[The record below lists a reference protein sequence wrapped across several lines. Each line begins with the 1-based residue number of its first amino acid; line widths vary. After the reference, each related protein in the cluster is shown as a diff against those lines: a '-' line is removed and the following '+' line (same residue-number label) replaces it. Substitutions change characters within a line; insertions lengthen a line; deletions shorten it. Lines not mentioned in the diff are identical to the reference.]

1 MTRHKPRTF
10 AVPLALEGMQN
21 PVLYAMFDNLQD
33 RFERAFKILKGHG
46 SITEVNVGDTLKEVR
61 KALLDADVD
70 FKTAKAFVKRVKE
83 EALGREVL
91 TAIQP
96 GQLLIK
102 ITHEELTKLMG
113 QAAAPLELKG
123 QPATIMLAGLQGA
136 GKTTHAGK
144 LAARIAK
151 SGRKPL
157 LVACDVHRPAAVDQ
171 LHVVGESVGCDV
183 YSEPGVK
190 DAVGIAE
197 RGMAKAKADGYGAVI
212 VDTAGRLAI
221 DEVLMEEIGA
231 IRDAVNPSEILFVV
245 DAMTGQDAVQTAKAF
260 NDKLDFTGVVLT
272 KLDGDAR
279 GGAALSIFSVVGK
292 PIKFVGTGEKMD
304 ALDVFHP
311 ERMADRILG
320 KGDVVSLVEKA
331 QQAIDEKEA
340 KRLEDRLKK
349 NKFDLEDFMMQLQ
362 QIKKMGNVKD
372 LLGMVPGMGKA
383 LKGVDIDDNAFVGIE
398 SIIQSMTPGE
408 RENPGI
414 INGNRRSRI
423 AKGSGRT
430 VEEVNR
436 LLKQFEDMKKMM
448 GHMARGS
455 MPRVPG
461 MRLPGRR

>member
-1 MTRHKPRTF
+1 
-10 AVPLALEGMQN
+10 
-21 PVLYAMFDNLQD
+21 MFENLQE
-33 RFERAFKILKGHG
+33 RFERAFKVLKGHG

-70 FKTAKAFVKRVKE
+70 FKTAQSFVKTVKDQ
-83 EALGREVL
+83 ALGRKVL
-91 TAIQP
+91 TSIQP

-113 QAAAPLELKG
+113 QAAAPLELSGK
-123 QPATIMLAGLQGA
+123 PATILLAGLQGA

-144 LAARIAK
+144 LAARLMK
-151 SGRKPL
+151 SGRKTL

-171 LHVVGESVGCDV
+171 LHVVGESVGADV
-183 YSEPGVK
+183 YSEPGVT

-197 RGMAKAKADGYGAVI
+197 RGLAKAKSEGYGAVV

-221 DEVLMEEIGA
+221 DEVLMDEIA
-231 IRDAVNPSEILFVV
+231 AVRDAVNPQEILFVV
-245 DAMTGQDAVQTAKAF
+245 DAMTGQDAVHTAKSF
-260 NDKLDFTGVVLT
+260 NDKLNFTGVILT

-279 GGAALSIFSVVGK
+279 GGAALSIHSVVGK

-320 KGDVVSLVEKA
+320 KGDVVSLVERA
-331 QQAIDEKEA
+331 QQAIDEEEA
-340 KRLEDRLKK
+340 KRMEAKLRK
-349 NKFDLEDFMMQLQ
+349 NTFDLDDFLAQIQ

-383 LKGVDIDDNAFVGIE
+383 MKGLEIDENAFVGIE
-398 SIIQSMTPGE
+398 SIIQSMTPQE
-408 RENPGI
+408 RAQPSV
-414 INGNRRSRI
+414 INGSRRSRI
-423 AKGSGRT
+423 AQGSGRS
-430 VEEVNR
+430 VEDVNK
-436 LLKQFEDMKKMM
+436 LLKQFEDMKKVM
-448 GHMARGS
+448 GMMARGGG

-461 MRLPGRR
+461 MRMPGRLR

>member
-1 MTRHKPRTF
+1 
-10 AVPLALEGMQN
+10 
-21 PVLYAMFDNLQD
+21 MFDNLQD

-70 FKTAKAFVKRVKE
+70 FKTAKSFVKRVKE

-113 QAAAPLELKG
+113 QAAAPLELNG

-183 YSEPGVK
+183 YSEPDVK
-190 DAVGIAE
+190 DAVGIAK

-231 IRDAVNPSEILFVV
+231 IRDVVKPSEILFVV

-372 LLGMVPGMGKA
+372 LLGMVPGMSKA
-383 LKGVDIDDNAFVGIE
+383 LKGVDIDDNAFMGIE

-414 INGNRRSRI
+414 INGSRRTRI
-423 AKGSGRT
+423 ARGSGRT

>member
-1 MTRHKPRTF
+1 
-10 AVPLALEGMQN
+10 
-21 PVLYAMFDNLQD
+21 MFDNLQE
-33 RFERAFKILKGHG
+33 RFERAFQVLKGHG

-61 KALLDADVD
+61 RALLDADVD
-70 FKTAKAFVKRVKE
+70 FKTAKHFIAKVKE

-91 TAIQP
+91 TSLKP

-113 QAAAPLELKG
+113 EAAAPLELHGK
-123 QPATIMLAGLQGA
+123 PATVMLAGLQGA

-144 LAARIAK
+144 LAARIQK
-151 SGRKPL
+151 SGRKTL

-171 LHVVGESVGCDV
+171 LHVVGESVGCEV
-183 YSEPGVK
+183 YSEPGVT
-190 DAVGIAE
+190 DAVGIAQ
-197 RGMAKAKADGYGAVI
+197 RAMAKAKAEGFGAVI

-221 DEVLMEEIGA
+221 DEAMMNEISAVRQA
-231 IRDAVNPSEILFVV
+231 IQPQEILFVV

-260 NDKLDFTGVVLT
+260 NERLDFSGVILT

-320 KGDVVSLVEKA
+320 KGDVVTLVERA

-340 KRLEDRLKK
+340 KRLEAKLKK
-349 NKFDLEDFMMQLQ
+349 NSFDLEDFLAQIQ

-372 LLGMVPGMGKA
+372 LLGMIPGLGKA
-383 LKGVDIDDNAFVGIE
+383 MKGIDVDDNAFVGIE
-398 SIIQSMTPGE
+398 SIIHSMSPGE
-408 RENPGI
+408 RANPGI
-414 INGNRRSRI
+414 INGSRRSRI
-423 AKGSGRT
+423 AKGCGRS
-430 VEEVNR
+430 VEDVNR
-436 LLKQFEDMKKMM
+436 LLKQFEDMKKVM
-448 GHMARGS
+448 GHMARGGV
-455 MPRVPG
+455 PRMPG
-461 MRLPGRR
+461 MRMPGRAR

>member
-1 MTRHKPRTF
+1 
-10 AVPLALEGMQN
+10 
-21 PVLYAMFDNLQD
+21 MFDHLQE
-33 RFERAFKILKGHG
+33 RFERAFKVLKGHG
-46 SITEVNVGDTLKEVR
+46 SITEVNVGETLKEVR

-70 FKTAKAFVKRVKE
+70 FKTAKEFVKKVKA

-123 QPATIMLAGLQGA
+123 QPASILLAGLQGA

-171 LHVVGESVGCDV
+171 LEVVGQSVGVDV

-190 DAVGIAE
+190 DAVGIAT
-197 RGMAKAKADGYGAVI
+197 RGMAKAKSEGYGAVI

-221 DEVLMEEIGA
+221 DEVLMDEIS
-231 IRDAVNPSEILFVV
+231 AVREAVKPQETLFVV

-260 NDKLDFTGVVLT
+260 NERLDFTGVVLT

-320 KGDVVSLVEKA
+320 KGDVVSLVERA
-331 QQAIDEKEA
+331 QQAIDDEEA
-340 KRLEDRLKK
+340 KRIEAKLRK
-349 NKFDLEDFMMQLQ
+349 NTFDLEDFLAQIQ

-383 LKGVDIDDNAFVGIE
+383 LKGMDIDDNAFMGIE
-398 SIIQSMTPGE
+398 SIIRSMTPKE
-408 RENPGI
+408 RAEPSI
-414 INGNRRSRI
+414 INGSRRGRI
-423 AKGSGRT
+423 AQGSGRS
-430 VEEVNR
+430 VEDVNR
-436 LLKQFEDMKKMM
+436 LLKQFQEMKKMM
-448 GHMARGS
+448 GNMARGG
-455 MPRVPG
+455 MPKVPG
-461 MRLPGRR
+461 MRMPGRRG